1 MLSSRDY
8 KLFESLEH
16 RAVGAPVVLLCML
29 CSSLIVSRTG
39 TYTCK
44 ASQRPRAL
52 ISMKAEHQ
60 GVPASQLPSL
70 GCDCLLCKLPRQGMW
85 NQFSNGREYHCFSWV
100 PLKSRAWGCTINT
113 LGMIESFVWPDLF
126 SRTVLTFCPGVC
138 KASSVSTPGG
148 NNSMAFSFLHNPPET
163 TPDSSGNPGVQSFT
177 SLPPECGGYSTLPSV
192 TTDQQGWLGGGGC
205 LFSPTALCM
214 PPLELQDRQTEGQGG
229 RRWLSLLWEA
239 QSLSRLRE

>member
-1 MLSSRDY
+1 
-8 KLFESLEH
+8 
-16 RAVGAPVVLLCML
+16 
-29 CSSLIVSRTG
+29 
-39 TYTCK
+39 
-44 ASQRPRAL
+44 
-52 ISMKAEHQ
+52 MKAEHQ

-192 TTDQQGWLGGGGC
+192 TTDQQGWLGGG
-205 LFSPTALCM
+205 
-214 PPLELQDRQTEGQGG
+214 RV
-229 RRWLSLLWEA
+229 SLLSYCSVHATSWAAGQTDRGPGWKKMTFSAMGGTVFVKAEGVIVFPA
-239 QSLSRLRE
+239 RISSSPWASVSWSIKQGD